1 MKLEMINTK
10 YAPEAL
16 GAYSQ
21 AILSGN
27 TLFLSGQIA
36 IDPETNKLIEGGIK
50 EQTDRVLKNINAIL
64 KEAGFTTDNVC
75 KVVCSLKNIG
85 DAAGMNEVYSKVFTK
100 HKPARALFEVS
111 SLPLNALIEIEV
123 IAMK

>member
-1 MKLEMINTK
+1 MKLEMIKTK
-10 YAPEAL
+10 NAPEAL

-21 AILSGN
+21 AILAGN

-36 IDPETNKLIEGGIK
+36 IDPETNKLVEGGIK
-50 EQTDRVLKNINAIL
+50 EQTDRILKNITAIL
-64 KEAGFTTDNVC
+64 TEAGFTTDNVC

-85 DAAGMNEVYSKVFTK
+85 DAAGMNEVYSKVFTD

-123 IAMK
+123 IAIK